1 MAARSSTLG
10 RFVPLSA
17 TMSLT
22 SFAVDSPLPTH
33 PPVSDSNTDLADRV
47 IGAAIFDLNGLP
59 KEYFVTSDNNNI
71 SWVQTIFQA
80 LGLQSLLMSS
90 LKLEGF
96 HHAIIRG
103 QDCNAV
109 IVKQRNAYV
118 ALLIR
123 STDDIPLSHTLVNW
137 VHDFEVD
144 ALRNH
149 PRFRVA

>member
-1 MAARSSTLG
+1 
-10 RFVPLSA
+10 
-17 TMSLT
+17 MSLT
-22 SFAVDSPLPTH
+22 SSAVDSPLPTH

-59 KEYFVTSDNNNI
+59 KEYFVTNDNNNI

-109 IVKQRNAYV
+109 IVKQRNGYV

-123 STDDIPLSHTLVNW
+123 GTDDIPLSHALVDW

-144 ALRNH
+144 TLRNH

>member
-1 MAARSSTLG
+1 
-10 RFVPLSA
+10 
-17 TMSLT
+17 MSLT
-22 SFAVDSPLPTH
+22 VDSSLPTH
-33 PPVSDSNTDLADRV
+33 PPVSDANTDLADCV

-59 KEYFVTSDNNNI
+59 REYFVTSDNNNI

-96 HHAIIRG
+96 HHAVIRG

-109 IVKQRNAYV
+109 IVKQRNCYT
-118 ALLIR
+118 ALLLR
-123 STDDIPLSHTLVNW
+123 TTDDTPVNKNLVNW
-137 VHDFEVD
+137 VQDFEIET
-144 ALRNH
+144 LRNH